1 MSSSFSSKASRLS
14 ANYGS
19 ENSEKMM
26 SMKFEEIISTLT
38 KRETLYPCRDH
49 YQYKGFWFPFRYL
62 RQTLSMQENF
72 KAQPSDIFLC
82 SYPKTGTTWLKA
94 LTFSIITRD
103 RFSDDDSTNPLLTK
117 QPHECVPT
125 VEVDS
130 FTNPTL
136 VETEFPLL
144 ATHLPYTC
152 LPPSILESDC
162 KIIYICREPK
172 DTFVSWWHYMQ
183 KVKESADAFKA
194 EVVPFEQEF
203 KWFCEGKSSCG
214 PYWNHVLDY
223 WIASS
228 VDRPERVFFLKYE
241 DLKSNTLCYV
251 KKLAEFM
258 GKPFSTEEEN
268 QGVAEKIV
276 ARCHFESLSNL
287 EVNKSGWIHPNTFRV
302 KNSAFFRKGEIGD
315 WKNLLTEDMAK
326 SVDHITHEKF
336 QSLGFT
342 WIPVSTNECK
352 NNAKD

>member
-1 MSSSFSSKASRLS
+1 
-14 ANYGS
+14 
-19 ENSEKMM
+19 
-26 SMKFEEIISTLT
+26 
-38 KRETLYPCRDH
+38 
-49 YQYKGFWFPFRYL
+49 
-62 RQTLSMQENF
+62 MQENF

-94 LTFSIITRD
+94 LTFSIMIRD

-117 QPHECVPT
+117 QPHECVRT

-136 VETEFPLL
+136 VEAEFPLL
-144 ATHLPYTC
+144 ATHLPYSC
-152 LPPSILESDC
+152 LAPSILESDC

-194 EVVPFEQEF
+194 EAVPFEQEF

-223 WIASS
+223 WKGSS
-228 VDRPERVFFLKYE
+228 VDRPERVFFLTYE

-287 EVNKSGWIHPNTFRV
+287 EVNKSGCIHPNTLRV

-326 SVDHITHEKF
+326 SVDHITQEKF
-336 QSLGFT
+336 QSLGLT